1 MSNNTGRLHSLHIQ
15 SCDRKLCS
23 CHDRSGGCGHTR
35 LGNLIILGEAFV
47 REVVKQGVLP
57 QITLI
62 WPLLQ
67 IDVPWTSWSC
77 NVAVVPNKLF
87 HSQPIQL
94 IEHLLSV
101 LLVPTQTNMWG
112 MKWKWE
118 ESGSMTETRY
128 ADKYMKRE
136 QSKEWP
142 GLAKEAC
149 DIPLFQMFMR
159 HFCLNLVSP

>member
-1 MSNNTGRLHSLHIQ
+1 MSGYQR
-15 SCDRKLCS
+15 
-23 CHDRSGGCGHTR
+23 
-35 LGNLIILGEAFV
+35 EAV
-47 REVVKQGVLP
+47 MQGVIT

-62 WPLLQ
+62 LLLLQ
-67 IDVPWTSWSC
+67 IDVGQVLQLHGLTDLVLC
-77 NVAVVPNKLF
+77 TNGVVSNKLF
-87 HSQPIQL
+87 HSQPIQI

-101 LLVPTQTNMWG
+101 FLVPTQTNMLG

-142 GLAKEAC
+142 GLAKEAS

>member
-1 MSNNTGRLHSLHIQ
+1 
-15 SCDRKLCS
+15 
-23 CHDRSGGCGHTR
+23 
-35 LGNLIILGEAFV
+35 
-47 REVVKQGVLP
+47 
-57 QITLI
+57 
-62 WPLLQ
+62 
-67 IDVPWTSWSC
+67 
-77 NVAVVPNKLF
+77 
-87 HSQPIQL
+87 
-94 IEHLLSV
+94 
-101 LLVPTQTNMWG
+101 

-142 GLAKEAC
+142 GLAKEASDIRNTI